1 MNRDDE
7 AVTTIIAAQN
17 LPALL
22 ALDFEEFVE
31 CAYLTIL
38 NRPADADGL
47 GHFVE
52 RLRVGHPK
60 IAILSA
66 LYGSEEARAAN
77 VRIPW
82 MQGAILRHKLTR
94 LPIIKLAFNRANH
107 NAIILQFEH
116 RIHVLERKVAV
127 LSSQTAAQFM
137 ELDRLVGGVG
147 LSAGPTNMDVSPTA
161 LEKDARKEMSDK
173 SALAKRVYNALVE
186 AISEEREDPNRSI

>member
-1 MNRDDE
+1 MNRDDQ

-22 ALDFEEFVE
+22 ALDFEDFVE

-66 LYGSEEARAAN
+66 LYGSEEARSAH

-116 RIHVLERKVAV
+116 RIHVLEHKVAV
-127 LSSQTAAQFM
+127 LSSQTAARFM
-137 ELDRLVGGVG
+137 ELDRLAGGVG
-147 LSAGPTNMDVSPTA
+147 LSAGPTNTA
-161 LEKDARKEMSDK
+161 STTAPEKNARKEMSDK

-186 AISEEREDPNRSI
+186 AASDEREDPSNST